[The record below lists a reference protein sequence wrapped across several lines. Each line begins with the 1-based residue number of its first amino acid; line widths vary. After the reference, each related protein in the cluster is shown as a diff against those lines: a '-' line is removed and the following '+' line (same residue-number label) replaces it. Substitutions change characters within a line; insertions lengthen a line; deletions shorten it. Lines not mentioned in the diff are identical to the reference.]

1 MTGRS
6 REIAGVMVPTF
17 LYGTAW
23 KEDRTYGLVREALRA
38 GFRGIDTANQR
49 KHYFE
54 AEVGRAVADEMAG
67 GTLTRQDLFLQT
79 KFTFT
84 SSQDHRLPYDPSAPF
99 AQQVQQSFQS
109 SLAHLGVESI
119 DSYVLHAPSQRM
131 GLGAA
136 DLEVWGAM
144 ERLQRDG
151 LVRFLGVSNVSAHQ
165 LLILIRQADVPPTFV
180 QNRCYAVLGWDA
192 EARMVCE
199 RAGAV
204 YQGFS
209 LLTANAPAVQ
219 SPLVFAIA
227 RSHGRLPSQ
236 VVFRFAMQIGMI
248 PLTGTSDPG
257 HMAEDLA
264 AYDFEL
270 TDEEVRAIERVAVPG
285 GR

>member
-6 REIAGVMVPTF
+6 RQIAGVMVPTF

-23 KEDRTYGLVREALRA
+23 KEDRTYGLVRQALQA

-54 AEVGRAVADEMAG
+54 AEVGRALADEISG
-67 GTLTRQDLFLQT
+67 GTLTRRDVFLQT
-79 KFTFT
+79 KFTFI
-84 SSQDHRLPYDPSAPF
+84 SPQDHRVPYDPSAPF
-99 AQQVQQSFQS
+99 AQQVQQSFES
-109 SLAHLGVESI
+109 SLSHLGVESI

-144 ERLQRDG
+144 ERLHRAG
-151 LVRFLGVSNVSAHQ
+151 LVRLLGVSNVSAQQ
-165 LLILIRQADVPPTFV
+165 LLMLIRRAEVPPTFV
-180 QNRCYAVLGWDA
+180 QNRCYAALGWDA
-192 EARMVCE
+192 EVRMVCD
-199 RAGAV
+199 RSGAV

-209 LLTANAPAVQ
+209 LLTANAPVVQ
-219 SPLVFAIA
+219 SPLVLEIA
-227 RSHGRLPSQ
+227 RGHGRLPSQ

-264 AYDFEL
+264 AYDFQL
-270 TDEEVRAIERVAVPG
+270 TDAEVRAIE
-285 GR
+285 